1 MELEKVFKLFD
12 MSNNGTISKQEI
24 LEILRFMLGDH
35 IDTQNLRT
43 GSREYFFFS
52 KNQVELSFATNNSA
66 IADRVM
72 MEANRLCSNRESSS
86 LEIGHVTC
94 VRRL

>member
-1 MELEKVFKLFD
+1 MKLETVFNLFD

-43 GSREYFFFS
+43 GSE
-52 KNQVELSFATNNSA
+52 
-66 IADRVM
+66 
-72 MEANRLCSNRESSS
+72 EAFIQKFECRYS
-86 LEIGHVTC
+86 LQPITVQLLIG
-94 VRRL
+94 

>member
-1 MELEKVFKLFD
+1 MKLEKVFKLFD

-43 GSREYFFFS
+43 GSREYFFFEKS
-52 KNQVELSFATNNSA
+52 IELSTLQP
-66 IADRVM
+66 IKVQ
-72 MEANRLCSNRESSS
+72 L
-86 LEIGHVTC
+86 LIG
-94 VRRL
+94 L

>member
-1 MELEKVFKLFD
+1 MKLETVFNLFD

-43 GSREYFFFS
+43 GSEEAFIQKFEY
-52 KNQVELSFATNNSA
+52 
-66 IADRVM
+66 RY
-72 MEANRLCSNRESSS
+72 S
-86 LEIGHVTC
+86 LQPITVQLLIG
-94 VRRL
+94 

>member
-1 MELEKVFKLFD
+1 MKLEKVFKLFD

-43 GSREYFFFS
+43 GSREYF
-52 KNQVELSFATNNSA
+52 LFAKSSRA
-66 IADRVM
+66 INFAI
-72 MEANRLCSNRESSS
+72 N
-86 LEIGHVTC
+86 
-94 VRRL
+94 

>member
-1 MELEKVFKLFD
+1 MKLEKVFKLFD

-43 GSREYFFFS
+43 GSREYFFK
-52 KNQVELSFATNNSA
+52 KNQVELSFATN
-66 IADRVM
+66 
-72 MEANRLCSNRESSS
+72 
-86 LEIGHVTC
+86 
-94 VRRL
+94 

>member
-1 MELEKVFKLFD
+1 MLISYLTRFHLVVFQSVINMKLEKVFKLFD

-43 GSREYFFFS
+43 GSREYFFR
-52 KNQVELSFATNNSA
+52 KIKLSYLLQP
-66 IADRVM
+66 IKVQ
-72 MEANRLCSNRESSS
+72 L
-86 LEIGHVTC
+86 LIG
-94 VRRL
+94 

>member
-1 MELEKVFKLFD
+1 MKLEKVFKLFD

-43 GSREYFFFS
+43 GS
-52 KNQVELSFATNNSA
+52 K
-66 IADRVM
+66 
-72 MEANRLCSNRESSS
+72 EAFIQKFKSSYS
-86 LEIGHVTC
+86 LQPITVQLLIG
-94 VRRL
+94 